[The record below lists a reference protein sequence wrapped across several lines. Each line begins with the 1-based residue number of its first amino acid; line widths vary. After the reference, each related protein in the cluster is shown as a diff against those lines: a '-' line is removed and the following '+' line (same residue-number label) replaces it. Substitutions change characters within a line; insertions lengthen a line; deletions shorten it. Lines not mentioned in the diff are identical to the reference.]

1 MVRRRM
7 GGGWERGRIIQGNA
21 KSRFGRAKLI
31 DFYGDAVHHGRASYG
46 AYLIGVHLTG
56 VYLNAAFGGRWCFI
70 LILALSGN
78 LTQTVPRALRS
89 RGFGFN
95 PTRPDPSRSLVS
107 PRTSRQGIQ

>member
-1 MVRRRM
+1 LKPSRGVMLPLHHSHPLLLIIPKMVRRRM

-31 DFYGDAVHHGRASYG
+31 DLYGDAVHHGRASYG

-70 LILALSGN
+70 SH
-78 LTQTVPRALRS
+78 
-89 RGFGFN
+89 FGAKWQLGTLC
-95 PTRPDPSRSLVS
+95 PCGPPH
-107 PRTSRQGIQ
+107 PP